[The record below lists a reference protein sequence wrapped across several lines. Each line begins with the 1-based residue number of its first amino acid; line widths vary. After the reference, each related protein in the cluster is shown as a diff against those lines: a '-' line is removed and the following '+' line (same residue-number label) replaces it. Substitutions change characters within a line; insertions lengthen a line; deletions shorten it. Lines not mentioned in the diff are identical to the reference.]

1 LNWRFPAALATLTI
15 ATLLPL
21 PLLFNRV
28 SVPFTVELIVV
39 AFPII
44 AWGILLWPK
53 GGWFNFSPLINPV
66 ADKKHHLFFSL
77 LLSVGI
83 ALEWSFFLKALFG
96 YIGPPFLLPSAFG
109 IFPDP
114 LSYLSPAQLS
124 LVQPGVIFAGLFAAG
139 YILVGR
145 RQRSIKKAGL
155 KLIYL
160 AILAGF
166 VPLLLYVTSSVA
178 SAGILPSFASG
189 VFLIILLIGVPYWL
203 RAKRLASWF
212 LTLEMMAYSIVGLI
226 ELTRFETNFVPN
238 GVALAVNA
246 VAFSAGISIAHFD
259 DVCRQE
265 HHIIDSL
272 SALGKLRRIGYLT
285 IPVAILG
292 VLFLSY
298 DLALFGRA
306 QFVGRSLPA
315 VVFAFVSNADVY
327 FPLFFFM
334 LLLLWA
340 FVTVLGNKV
349 SEPVS
354 YGAYIVFFLFGAFFL
369 ASQSLPNVWNLGP
382 TGPSVVAGLS
392 LTLFYE
398 PVNAFISDNYV
409 RLPKELS
416 INYWASRSK
425 LLHLR
430 YRPISEIGVGG
441 FARVVKVRD
450 EHSGR
455 ELAVKQAIAKI
466 DNQSRPGEDELK
478 RLEDSAIEKISFE
491 HAVLSNC
498 HFPLIVGMVD
508 YFQEGTTTKVT
519 TQTETTFLLN
529 HYLAEEFVDGI
540 TLEQLKRQGIR
551 LTEAQIRHYLQRI
564 LLAVNYLHQH
574 DILHRDLTPGNVM
587 IDRRTNDIKIIDLGL
602 AKKTYGGSATGFAT
616 GGGGMFGGAKT
627 GAVGT
632 QGFFAPEL
640 LSALDTDSGIEIDER
655 YDVYSAGAIGFY
667 LATLTDPPNLQKL
680 SRSRFP
686 GMGLQSGIE
695 VALQKYGF
703 STEFVEIIKR
713 AMSYD
718 KKDRFA
724 TAFEFYAALA
734 GLKGDFVITDSGEIY
749 KLDRNEEYT
758 VKYLPSRADKNGRYD
773 FEQNVGKE
781 ISSRL
786 ITIRMPSKM
795 SGTLGK
801 LSYDPAQGTF
811 KLTPEQ
817 GAKYFTSPK
826 QAQAKPVEH
835 SSFFLLRNGVN
846 VFVSHR
852 TVGLIRF
859 LSRNYFPE
867 GVFRY
872 YVIP

>member
-1 LNWRFPAALATLTI
+1 
-15 ATLLPL
+15 
-21 PLLFNRV
+21 
-28 SVPFTVELIVV
+28 
-39 AFPII
+39 
-44 AWGILLWPK
+44 LWPK

-66 ADKKHHLFFSL
+66 ADNKHHLFFSL
-77 LLSVGI
+77 VLSVGI
-83 ALEWSFFLKALFG
+83 ALEWSLFLGALFQ

-114 LSYLSPAQLS
+114 LNYLSNVQLN
-124 LVQPGVIFAGLFAAG
+124 LIQPGTIFAGLFVAG
-139 YILVGR
+139 YVLVGR

-155 KLIYL
+155 KLIYP

-178 SAGILPSFASG
+178 SAGVLPSFASG
-189 VFLIILLIGVPYWL
+189 IFLIILLIGVPYWL
-203 RAKRLASWF
+203 RAKRLASLF
-212 LTLEMMAYSIVGLI
+212 LSLEMMAYSIVGLI
-226 ELTRFETNFVPN
+226 ELTGFETNIVPN
-238 GVALAVNA
+238 GVALAVNVA
-246 VAFSAGISIAHFD
+246 AFSAGISIAHFD

-272 SALGKLRRIGYLT
+272 FSLGKLRLVGYLT

-298 DLALFGRA
+298 DLARFGRA
-306 QFVGRSLPA
+306 QFLGQSLPA
-315 VVFAFVSNADVY
+315 VVFEFVTNADIY
-327 FPLFFFM
+327 FPLFFFTI
-334 LLLLWA
+334 LLLWA

-349 SEPVS
+349 SGPIS
-354 YGAYIVFFLFGAFFL
+354 YGAYVVFFLFGAFFL
-369 ASQSLPNVWNLGP
+369 SSQNLPNVWNLGP
-382 TGPSVVAGLS
+382 AGALVVAGLS
-392 LTLFYE
+392 PALFYE
-398 PVNAFISDNYV
+398 PVFTFISDNYV

-430 YRPISEIGVGG
+430 YRPVSEIGVGG
-441 FARVVKVRD
+441 FARVIKVRD
-450 EHSGR
+450 EQSGR
-455 ELAVKQAIAKI
+455 ELSVKQAIVKI
-466 DNQSRPGEDELK
+466 DSQSRPSEDELR
-478 RLEDSAIEKISFE
+478 RLTESAIEKISFE

-498 HFPLIVGMVD
+498 HFPLIVGMAD
-508 YFQEGTTTKVT
+508 YFQEGTTITVAS
-519 TQTETTFLLN
+519 QTETMLLLN

-540 TLEQLKRQGIR
+540 TLEQLKGQGIR

-587 IDRRTNDIKIIDLGL
+587 IDRRTNDIKIIDFGL
-602 AKKTYGGSATGFAT
+602 AKKTHGGSATGFAT

-627 GAVGT
+627 GAIGT

-640 LSALDTDSGIEIDER
+640 LTALDINSGIEIDER
-655 YDVYSAGAIGFY
+655 YDIYSVGAIGFY
-667 LATLTDPPNLQKL
+667 LATLTVPPDLQKL
-680 SRSRFP
+680 SQSSSP
-686 GMGLQSGIE
+686 GMRLQSKIE
-695 VALQKYGF
+695 GTLQKYGF
-703 STEFVEIIKR
+703 STQFVEIIKK

-724 TAFEFYAALA
+724 SAFEFYAALA

-758 VKYLPSRADKNGRYD
+758 VQYRPFKVDRNGRFD

-781 ISSRL
+781 ISSHL
-786 ITIRMPSKM
+786 ITARMSSKM

-801 LSYDPAQGTF
+801 LSFDPAQGTF
-811 KLTPEQ
+811 KLTPAPS
-817 GAKYFTSPK
+817 AKYFTSPK
-826 QAQAKPVEH
+826 QAQAKPMEH

-846 VFVSHR
+846 VFVSYR

-859 LSRNYFPE
+859 FSRNYLPE
-867 GVFRY
+867 GVLRY